1 MKISSYIFELLQSHD
16 CVIVPNFGALVAR
29 NISAK
34 ISSDGSKIFPPNK
47 ELSFNKN
54 LVKNDGLLIN
64 AISSNENISYEGQ
77 NKKLQT
83 GSEEQIRNLKNKD
96 ILK

>member
-1 MKISSYIFELLQSHD
+1 MQFHQMKI
-16 CVIVPNFGALVAR
+16 LVTR
-29 NISAK
+29 
-34 ISSDGSKIFPPNK
+34 
-47 ELSFNKN
+47 
-54 LVKNDGLLIN
+54 
-64 AISSNENISYEGQ
+64 GQ